1 MKDDNSLWK
10 NLVALAF
17 LTALWTGFLLASRW
31 LWLRLDAFG
40 PFERSSLFVIPG
52 FVMIGLG
59 IGWLERF
66 LPVHGVI
73 IGTLGRII
81 LAFSPKSIFG
91 HSLCSLRNE
100 WHEKGEESEHYKSY
114 TRTLDPVDRQ
124 DFDKRHRFSQ
134 WMVADVVKK
143 YENNVQGLAYLG
155 AGILILFIGL
165 RGLQIIGKNDPLFIV
180 LPLEIEFTIISL
192 LGLLIFYKP
201 DESTR
206 VRVDVTGSFPTED
219 IRNLTREVHEAKQ
232 ELAAEKTLVVHIK
245 KTGGA

>member
-1 MKDDNSLWK
+1 MKEDNRLWK
-10 NLVALAF
+10 NLVALVI
-17 LTALWTGFLLASRW
+17 LTALWTGFLLATRW

-40 PFERSSLFVIPG
+40 LFERTSLFLIPG
-52 FVMIGLG
+52 AVMVGLG

-73 IGTLGRII
+73 IGALGRLI

-91 HSLCSLRNE
+91 HSLCSLRDE
-100 WHEKGEESEHYKSY
+100 WHKKGEESEHYISY
-114 TRTLDPVDRQ
+114 TRMLEPVDRE

-192 LGLLIFYKP
+192 LGLMIFYKP
-201 DESTR
+201 DESTKI
-206 VRVDVTGSFPTED
+206 RVDVTGSYLTEE
-219 IRNLTREVHEAKQ
+219 IRNLAREVHEAKQ
-232 ELAAEKTLVVHIK
+232 ELAAEKTMVVHIK

>member
-1 MKDDNSLWK
+1 MKDDNHLWT
-10 NLVALAF
+10 NLVALVLLTVLWAVF
-17 LTALWTGFLLASRW
+17 LVSARW
-31 LWLRLDAFG
+31 LWLRLDTFG
-40 PFERSSLFVIPG
+40 SLERTSLFLLPG
-52 FVMIGLG
+52 CMMIGLG

-73 IGTLGRII
+73 IGGLGRLI

-91 HSLCSLRNE
+91 HSLCSLRDE
-100 WHEKGEESEHYKSY
+100 WHKKGEESEHYKSY
-114 TRTLDPVDRQ
+114 TRTLDPVDRL

-165 RGLQIIGKNDPLFIV
+165 RGLQIIGKNDPLLIV

-201 DESTR
+201 EESTK
-206 VRVDVTGSFPTED
+206 VRVDVTGNFPTEE
-219 IRNLTREVHEAKQ
+219 IRNLAREVHEAKQ
-232 ELAAEKTLVVHIK
+232 ELAAEKTMVVHIK